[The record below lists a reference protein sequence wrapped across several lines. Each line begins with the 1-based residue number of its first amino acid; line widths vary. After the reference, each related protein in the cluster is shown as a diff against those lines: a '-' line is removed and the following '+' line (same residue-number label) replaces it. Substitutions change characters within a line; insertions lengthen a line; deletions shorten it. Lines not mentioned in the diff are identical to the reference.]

1 MCKFWLPFSW
11 SLSLKNQSRESFL
24 GAGIINRDD
33 EVSKLST
40 FPGHKLTALF
50 QGMEICRLPC
60 PQSSRHA
67 EHAEL
72 AIQSTALLHVH
83 SLPAIG
89 SLIPRYSK
97 STPNV
102 SYL

>member
-1 MCKFWLPFSW
+1 MCKLWLPFSW
-11 SLSLKNQSRESFL
+11 SSSLKNHSRESFL
-24 GAGIINRDD
+24 GAGIINRDG

-40 FPGHKLTALF
+40 FPDHKLTTLF

-60 PQSSRHA
+60 PRSSCHV
-67 EHAEL
+67 EHADL
-72 AIQSTALLHVH
+72 VAQSIALLHVH

-97 STPNV
+97 STPSV